1 MGIMIFMIGIF
12 IVIYDYPQIKYF
24 DNFEFDSYL
33 LLDEDK
39 KNIHQRLKIEFSIGI
54 TFLLFGIG
62 LIIFSLIKK
71 TKEIEIDLLTNSL
84 VNQINATQLL
94 NI

>member
-1 MGIMIFMIGIF
+1 MGIVIFMIGIF

-24 DNFEFDSYL
+24 DNFEFNSYL

-54 TFLLFGIG
+54 TFLLSGIG

-71 TKEIEIDLLTNSL
+71 TKERK
-84 VNQINATQLL
+84 
-94 NI
+94 

>member
-1 MGIMIFMIGIF
+1 MGIVIFMIGIF

-54 TFLLFGIG
+54 TFLFSGIG

-71 TKEIEIDLLTNSL
+71 TKERK
-84 VNQINATQLL
+84 
-94 NI
+94 

>member
-1 MGIMIFMIGIF
+1 MGIVIFMIGIF

-39 KNIHQRLKIEFSIGI
+39 KNIHQRLKIEFSIGV
-54 TFLLFGIG
+54 TFLFSGIG

-71 TKEIEIDLLTNSL
+71 TKERK
-84 VNQINATQLL
+84 
-94 NI
+94 

>member
-1 MGIMIFMIGIF
+1 MEIKNVSYFFMGLIIFMIGIF

-39 KNIHQRLKIEFSIGI
+39 KNFHQRLKIEFSIGI
-54 TFLLFGIG
+54 AFLLFGIG
-62 LIIFSLIKK
+62 LSIFSFIKK
-71 TKEIEIDLLTNSL
+71 TKERN
-84 VNQINATQLL
+84 
-94 NI
+94 

>member
-1 MGIMIFMIGIF
+1 MGIVIFMIGIF

-54 TFLLFGIG
+54 TFLLSGIG

-71 TKEIEIDLLTNSL
+71 TNEVK
-84 VNQINATQLL
+84 
-94 NI
+94 

>member
-1 MGIMIFMIGIF
+1 MEIKKTSYFFMGIVIFMIGIF

-24 DNFEFDSYL
+24 DNFEFDSYI

-54 TFLLFGIG
+54 IFLLSGIG

-71 TKEIEIDLLTNSL
+71 TKEKK
-84 VNQINATQLL
+84 
-94 NI
+94 

>member
-1 MGIMIFMIGIF
+1 MTSYFFMGIVIFMIGIF

-54 TFLLFGIG
+54 TFLLSGIG

-71 TKEIEIDLLTNSL
+71 TKERK
-84 VNQINATQLL
+84 
-94 NI
+94 

>member
-1 MGIMIFMIGIF
+1 MGLMIFMIGIF

-54 TFLLFGIG
+54 TFLLSGIG

-71 TKEIEIDLLTNSL
+71 TKEKK
-84 VNQINATQLL
+84 
-94 NI
+94 

>member
-1 MGIMIFMIGIF
+1 MIFMIGIF

-54 TFLLFGIG
+54 TFLLSGIG

-71 TKEIEIDLLTNSL
+71 TKERK
-84 VNQINATQLL
+84 
-94 NI
+94 

>member
-1 MGIMIFMIGIF
+1 MIGIF

-71 TKEIEIDLLTNSL
+71 TNEGK
-84 VNQINATQLL
+84 
-94 NI
+94 

>member
-1 MGIMIFMIGIF
+1 MKLEIKNVSYFFMGIMIFMIGIF

-39 KNIHQRLKIEFSIGI
+39 KNIHQRLKIEFSIGL
-54 TFLLFGIG
+54 TFLLSGIG

-71 TKEIEIDLLTNSL
+71 TKGIK
-84 VNQINATQLL
+84 
-94 NI
+94 

>member
-1 MGIMIFMIGIF
+1 MGIVIFMIGIF

-54 TFLLFGIG
+54 TFLLSGIG

-71 TKEIEIDLLTNSL
+71 TKEKK
-84 VNQINATQLL
+84 
-94 NI
+94 

>member
-1 MGIMIFMIGIF
+1 MKLEIKNVSYFFMGIVIFMIGIF

-39 KNIHQRLKIEFSIGI
+39 KNIHQRLKIEFSIGL
-54 TFLLFGIG
+54 TFLLSGIG

-71 TKEIEIDLLTNSL
+71 TKGRK
-84 VNQINATQLL
+84 
-94 NI
+94 